1 MATLNNVG
9 RSNPHHGTNTHRLHP
24 QNLVEQRVNQA
35 VGSLSQSVQAKI
47 SWAWKA
53 TLATSNG
60 QIVAISLIFAA
71 IWGFFGF
78 SLSMQAA
85 ALYFVGKLVYSAWK
99 DRGLADI
106 VRDQNHNIEVLQEAL
121 RNSDRRV
128 LDQHRINHGQ
138 LDEFRQ
144 LTENNRQI
152 LTMYTRVL
160 EENEKLQRERQ
171 EFEFHQN
178 DFQLQLQGAKEQA
191 AGESRLRQQIEAQMA
206 LLEIDRET
214 VRKAEGERDKENAS
228 RLQAES
234 QLKAAMQQ
242 IQVLQTK
249 NNSQDTLKTIRENV
263 GEILACSRQL
273 GGKKEESV
281 GKLLTNLRRL
291 KNETIA
297 LIGTQ
302 IEALPP
308 ESPTRLPLLSLKAY
322 LEEENGMLELIQPI
336 LPMPQTSGTVSAS
349 VSYLQEVIRTQPNS
363 RTTNQPGA
371 AHASATSD

>member
-152 LTMYTRVL
+152 HTMYTRVL

-191 AGESRLRQQIEAQMA
+191 AGESRLRKQIEAQMA
-206 LLEIDRET
+206 LLEINRSTLQAANNE
-214 VRKAEGERDKENAS
+214 KEQEKLG
-228 RLQAES
+228 RMQAES
-234 QLKAAMQQ
+234 QLAAAMQQ
-242 IQVLQTK
+242 IQLLQTK
-249 NNSQDTLKTIRENV
+249 NRSQDTLKMIRQNIA
-263 GEILACSRQL
+263 EIQACSLQSDQ
-273 GGKKEESV
+273 GKEKGV
-281 GKLLTNLRRL
+281 GNLLTNLRRL
-291 KNETIA
+291 KSETIA
-297 LIGTQ
+297 LIGDQ
-302 IEALPP
+302 ITALPL
-308 ESPTRLPLLSLKAY
+308 ESPTRLPLLSLKSY
-322 LEEENGMLELIQPI
+322 LEQENGMLELIQPI
-336 LPMPQTSGTVSAS
+336 LPMPQTSGTVSSS
-349 VSYLQEVIRTQPNS
+349 VSYLQEVIRTQQNS